1 MTTRRQ
7 MAEMVGKQVR
17 VITALRDS
25 GDERMAN
32 RLAQCMKARVGRCLD
47 GGRPWTCRSPGCS
60 WCRKTTKSRWW
71 AGSQRWVAEGGES
84 VSIVVLPVQY
94 RPGELRAAV
103 ARLRRAC
110 RDVRDR
116 AARQRARWRSVA
128 MAGVA
133 FGNGTA
139 LLLIR
144 HPVVALAEVGDVI
157 TRRWP
162 DAIIRQGI
170 SASPCW
176 AMSVQDAVE
185 LGRARRGV
193 EPLRVVVLPQR
204 ASLTSGRHGGG
215 VLATAEL
222 EPMPV
227 LF

>member
-7 MAEMVGKQVR
+7 MAEMVATQVR
-17 VITALRDS
+17 VIAVLRDS
-25 GDERMAN
+25 GDERVAD
-32 RLAQCMKARVGRCLD
+32 RLALCMNARAGRRSD
-47 GGRPWTCRSPGCS
+47 DGRPWTCRSAGCS
-60 WCRKTTKSRWW
+60 WCRKTTMRRWW
-71 AGSQRWVAEGGES
+71 NGVQRWIIEGGEP
-84 VSIVVLPVQY
+84 VSIVILPLQY
-94 RPGELRAAV
+94 RLGELRAAV

-110 RDVRDR
+110 RDVRNR

-128 MAGVA
+128 MAGMA
-133 FGNGTA
+133 FGNSTA

-162 DAIIRQGI
+162 DAVIRQGI

-176 AMSVQDAVE
+176 AMSVEDAVE
-185 LGRARRGV
+185 LGCARRGV

-204 ASLTSGRHGGG
+204 ASLAGCDQ
-215 VLATAEL
+215 VLREFAAADL

-227 LF
+227 LL